1 MKTSEL
7 TRSIRGGVLCLSL
20 VGGFA
25 PGLVRAQESSAVQPY
40 VLAAKRLYNDLQYEQ
55 ALEQISRGKRISHG
69 PADDALLSLY
79 EGIIQADLGEAS
91 LSDAAF
97 KAALFLQPDAKLPLT
112 VSPKVS
118 ERFESLR
125 KQVKRELEA
134 SGALGGELTPPP
146 IIKAPAAPPAPL
158 QAGPPVQAEPPLQAE
173 SSARSSSR
181 AWLPAVVGGGL
192 LVGSGV
198 TWLMARGQHS
208 NLTSASGGVN
218 TVQGMQDAAS
228 KGEGLQTVSAV
239 LAGAGVVGLGVA
251 AGMYLWGG
259 ASEPQGMALTLGT
272 DGTSAFVS
280 GRWP

>member
-7 TRSIRGGVLCLSL
+7 TRSIRGGVLCLTL
-20 VGGFA
+20 AGGFS
-25 PGLVRAQESSAVQPY
+25 PGLVRAQESNAVQPY

-55 ALEQISRGKRISHG
+55 ALEQIARGKRLSHG
-69 PADDALLSLY
+69 PVDDALLSLY
-79 EGIIQADLGEAS
+79 EGIIQADLGEPS
-91 LSDAAF
+91 SSDAAF

-134 SGALGGELTPPP
+134 SAALRGEDAPPP
-146 IIKAPAAPPAPL
+146 IIKAPAAPPVPL
-158 QAGPPVQAEPPLQAE
+158 REEPPPRAPT
-173 SSARSSSR
+173 R
-181 AWLPAVVGGGL
+181 AWLPAAIGGGL

-208 NLTSASGGVN
+208 NLTSASGGVG

-228 KGEGLQTVSAV
+228 RGEGLQTVSAV

-259 ASEPQGMALTLGT
+259 SSNSQDVELSLGT